1 MRTAWTSCA
10 QGMGKPCDRSRTT
23 RTGSSSHALVMPI
36 APSVTNS
43 LPTASVRGTHA
54 VSDHMSCQVQ
64 GVPASATLHEIATLL
79 ATHGISCAV
88 IFEGETP
95 IGIIS
100 ERDLVGLIAEDPDGW
115 QHRQAGANIRR
126 KLECIAP
133 ESSVADAS
141 TILAGHRLRQLPVL
155 TESGALAGIITQAD
169 LLHASHLWLEEY
181 SANLERLVT
190 ERTAQLQE
198 SEQRRTDLV
207 DLTVHDIKNWIHA
220 VDASLELVAE
230 EPSEAA
236 SLMPMLRHTTKRIG
250 TLVHSLLD
258 IHRLESGWM
267 PMRFGEV
274 PWASVCGPVIAEAE
288 VMARAKSLSIP
299 QTGHT
304 QAIVRC
310 DAALIER
317 VMLNLLDNAIQ
328 AAPEGTSVAIHTEQV
343 EGAFR
348 VRVGNRGPVI
358 APDVLST
365 LFGKYRQ
372 SDAKQR
378 KHYGWGLGLS
388 FCKLAVHHHGGDIHA
403 ISPFIDG
410 EGVAFEFVLPPNP
423 EQAAAQGSLQ

>member
-1 MRTAWTSCA
+1 M
-10 QGMGKPCDRSRTT
+10 SRT
-23 RTGSSSHALVMPI
+23 
-36 APSVTNS
+36 
-43 LPTASVRGTHA
+43 
-54 VSDHMSCQVQ
+54 VQ
-64 GVPASATLHEIATLL
+64 GVQASATLHEVAALL
-79 ATHGISCAV
+79 AAHGISCAV
-88 IFEGETP
+88 VFEGDTP

-100 ERDLVGLIAEDPDGW
+100 ERDLVGLVASDPDGW
-115 QHRQAGANIRR
+115 HRRLAGESIRR
-126 KLECIAP
+126 KLECITP

-141 TILAGHRLRQLPVL
+141 ACLAEHRLRQLPVL
-155 TESGALAGIITQAD
+155 TEAGTLAGIITQAD

-181 SANLERLVT
+181 AANLERLVT

-220 VDASLELVAE
+220 VDASIELVAE
-230 EPSEAA
+230 DPAEAA

-267 PMRFGEV
+267 PMRFSEV
-274 PWASVCGPVIAEAE
+274 PWTSVCGPVIAEAE

-310 DAALIER
+310 DSALIER

-328 AAPEGTSVAIHTEQV
+328 AAPEGSCVAIHTEQID
-343 EGAFR
+343 GTFR
-348 VRVGNRGPVI
+348 VRVGNRGPII
-358 APDVLST
+358 APDVLPT
-365 LFGKYRQ
+365 LFGKFQ
-372 SDAKQR
+372 QNNGTQR
-378 KHYGWGLGLS
+378 KRYGWGLGLS
-388 FCKLAVHHHGGDIHA
+388 FCKLAVHHHGGDIQA

-423 EQAAAQGSLQ
+423 EQATAQGTLQ

>member
-1 MRTAWTSCA
+1 M
-10 QGMGKPCDRSRTT
+10 SRT
-23 RTGSSSHALVMPI
+23 
-36 APSVTNS
+36 
-43 LPTASVRGTHA
+43 
-54 VSDHMSCQVQ
+54 VQ
-64 GVPASATLHEIATLL
+64 GVQASATLHEVAALL
-79 ATHGISCAV
+79 GSHGISCAV
-88 IFEGETP
+88 VFEGETP

-100 ERDLVGLIAEDPDGW
+100 ERDLVGLVAEDPDGW
-115 QHRQAGANIRR
+115 GRRLAGENIRR
-126 KLECIAP
+126 KLECITP

-141 TILAGHRLRQLPVL
+141 ASLAEHRLRQLPVV
-155 TESGALAGIITQAD
+155 TDTGKLAGIITQAD

-181 SANLERLVT
+181 AGNLERLVT

-230 EPSEAA
+230 DPAEAA

-310 DAALIER
+310 DSALIER

-328 AAPEGTSVAIHTEQV
+328 AAPEGTSVAIHTE
-343 EGAFR
+343 ETDGKFH
-348 VRVGNRGPVI
+348 VRVGNRGPTI
-358 APDVLST
+358 APDVLPT

-372 SDAKQR
+372 NDGKQR
-378 KHYGWGLGLS
+378 KRYGCGLGLS
-388 FCKLAVHHHGGDIHA
+388 FCKLAVHHHGGDIQA
-403 ISPFIDG
+403 ISPFVDG

-423 EQAAAQGSLQ
+423 EQAAAQANLQ